1 MVYRTGLDLFIA
13 EQYELVKAKRVG
25 LVTNHTGLDRN
36 LQSNIDLLQQHPEIK
51 LVALYGPEHGVRG
64 NVQAGVKVGHNIDQY
79 TGLPVYSL
87 YGREKKP
94 TAEILAGVDVLIFDL
109 QDIGLRF
116 YTYIS
121 TLFYCLESC
130 AENELDLI
138 VLDRLNPLGRRVEG
152 NLVNPAYQSFIG
164 LYPIPQRHGMTA
176 GELARWA
183 NQQYGL
189 GARLAVVELEG
200 WQGEYFDHLD
210 LQWIPPSPNIPQF
223 KTALL
228 YPVTCLFEGTN
239 ISEGRGTANPFEY
252 IGAPW
257 IDPYRLCDYLRERE
271 LPGVK
276 LRPVFFAPTFSKH
289 KDKECGGVQ
298 LLLENRDEVDSFLT
312 GLTIL
317 QAIFELYPAES
328 NWLIPANQQHKYF
341 FDLLMGSDQV
351 RIGLAEGRAVAD
363 IMDNWCREREDFI
376 ANSRKYILY

>member
-36 LQSNIDLLQQHPEIK
+36 FQSNIDLFQQHPEIK

-64 NVQAGVKVGHNIDQY
+64 NVQAGVKVGDNIDQY

-94 TAEILAGVDVLIFDL
+94 TAEILAGIDVLIYDI
-109 QDIGLRF
+109 QDIGLRY
-116 YTYIS
+116 YTYLS
-121 TLFYCLESC
+121 TLLYCLESC

-164 LYPIPQRHGMTA
+164 LYPIPQRHGMTV

-183 NQQYGL
+183 NQQFEL
-189 GARLAVVELEG
+189 GTRLEVVELEG

-257 IDPYRLCDYLRERE
+257 IDPYLLSDYLAERE

-276 LRPVFFAPTFSKH
+276 LRPVFFVPTFSKH
-289 KDKECGGVQ
+289 KDKECGGVH

-317 QAIFELYPAES
+317 QAIFELYPEES
-328 NWLIPANQQHKYF
+328 DWLIPVNQQHKYF
-341 FDLLMGSDQV
+341 FDLLMGNDQV

-363 IMDNWCREREDFI
+363 IIDSWRREREDFI